1 MVSALSYVIAI
12 IITMC
17 LAIILYPISGLF
29 WLLGLFGKIADVLFR
44 FTTKLIRSLW
54 QDIKGM
60 NQNKTIE
67 ESKELQK

>member
-67 ESKELQK
+67 ESSELQK